1 VRKNAKNS
9 MIFAKNNV
17 FFLKNI
23 EKTCV
28 FYDIF
33 GGGFFATG
41 GQEDCRLPNV
51 DCRLEKFVVH
61 GS

>member
-1 VRKNAKNS
+1 

-33 GGGFFATG
+33 GGGFFATY
-41 GQEDCRLPNV
+41 EE
-51 DCRLEKFVVH
+51 LEVKK
-61 GS
+61 